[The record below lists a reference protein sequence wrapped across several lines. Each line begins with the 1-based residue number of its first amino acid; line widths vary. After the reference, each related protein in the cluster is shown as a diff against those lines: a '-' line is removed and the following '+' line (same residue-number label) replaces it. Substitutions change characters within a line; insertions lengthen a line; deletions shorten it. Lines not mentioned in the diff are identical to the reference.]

1 MKLSLR
7 TIAFVPC
14 LAAFLAI
21 AGSAHADIVTN
32 GALAGS
38 GNTIAGWTVAGT
50 GITPG
55 DGITSITLGPPG
67 PSTPFG
73 DTIPDAPGGT
83 TTAAYFVDDNAAETL
98 SQTIN
103 LTANTAYSLTFDL
116 FGVVSGENNQF
127 NFELTDSVGA
137 IATSCFANAPMAGCS
152 SVANGVWTVE
162 TLNFTS
168 GAAGPYNLVFDFT
181 SGDTPAK
188 DVALTNVAI
197 AATPEPSSFVLL
209 GSGLLAAAGAIR
221 RRMGV

>member
-1 MKLSLR
+1 VKPSLKFF
-7 TIAFVPC
+7 ASVPC

-21 AGSAHADIVTN
+21 AGYAHADIVTN

-55 DGITSITLGPPG
+55 DGITSITLGGPG
-67 PSTPFG
+67 ASTPFG
-73 DTIPDAPGGT
+73 DIIPDAPGGT
-83 TTAAYFVDDNAAETL
+83 TTAAYFVDDNANETL
-98 SQTIN
+98 SQSIS
-103 LTANTAYSLTFDL
+103 LAANTAYSLTFDL
-116 FGVVSGENNQF
+116 FGVQSGAGNQF
-127 NFELTDSVGA
+127 NFELVDSVGA
-137 IATSCFANAPMAGCS
+137 LASSCFANAPLAGCS

-162 TLNFTS
+162 TLNFTT
-168 GAAGPYNLVFDFT
+168 GAATNYNLEFAFT
-181 SGDTPAK
+181 SGATPAK

-221 RRMGV
+221 RRMSV